1 MHGYTITGMRV
12 HTIAIISQKGGAGKT
27 TLAIH
32 LAAAAA
38 ASGLETIVL
47 DADPQA
53 TASSWSHWR
62 ELAGMGAPEVI
73 DCGSPALLPRKLSG
87 AAELGAEVAIIDTP
101 PHADIMAREAC
112 KAAELILIPCRP
124 QAFDL
129 DAIKMTAE
137 LAKASGK
144 PTFVLWVGGPQRAP
158 TTYKEAGELVERLGL
173 PVAPAMLTQRAVY
186 HHSTGAGK
194 VAAEI
199 EPNGKAA
206 AEADSVWVWARSQ
219 VGAHTRKRASKR
231 RAAA

>member
-1 MHGYTITGMRV
+1 MRV

-38 ASGLETIVL
+38 ASGLEALVL

-62 ELAGMGAPEVI
+62 ELAGIGAPEVI

-87 AAELGAEVAIIDTP
+87 AAELGAEVAVIDTP
-101 PHADIMAREAC
+101 PHADIMAREAG
-112 KAAELILIPCRP
+112 KAADLILIPCRP

-144 PTFVLWVGGPQRAP
+144 PTFVIWVGGPTRAP
-158 TTYKEAGELVERLGL
+158 VTYKEAGELVERLGL
-173 PVAPAMLTQRAVY
+173 PVAPAMLTQRAIY

-194 VAAEI
+194 VAAEL
-199 EPNGKAA
+199 EPGGKAA
-206 AEADSVWVWARSQ
+206 AEAESVWAWARSQ
-219 VGAHTRKRASKR
+219 VGVHTPKRAVKR
-231 RAAA
+231 KAAA